1 MGRGNSAKR
10 NERRSAAGAASAG
23 RINDQR
29 LREALER
36 QIIKVKDS
44 VAKIDNEIY
53 HKEVLRAIPLS
64 VTFGRL
70 TDYEKQLARLHYL
83 DKMSPKEIALH
94 LGGSDIHKIR
104 YDLNRLR
111 IKIHKRVKT
120 YLNEHKDEHNA
131 DNKLL
136 LTWQRIHDRRNEWRL
151 KRAV

>member
-10 NERRSAAGAASAG
+10 NERRSAAGGASAG

-44 VAKIDNEIY
+44 VAKIDNEVY

-83 DKMSPKEIALH
+83 DKLSPKEIALH
-94 LGGSDIHKIR
+94 LGGSDIHEIR
-104 YDLNRLR
+104 YDLNASES
-111 IKIHKRVKT
+111 KST
-120 YLNEHKDEHNA
+120 SE
-131 DNKLL
+131 
-136 LTWQRIHDRRNEWRL
+136 
-151 KRAV
+151 